1 MAFTQ
6 IIEFRTAD
14 ITAARLQVGQVRAQE
29 TVPGRRGVRQ
39 ELTGVGSAG
48 VAAHGSAVQV
58 QGGADLGQ
66 VQAAP
71 QCGVD
76 RGVAGPGLL
85 RPQPLRCCGTGRR
98 LRRSGLVAQAWFV
111 PGDGPFD
118 GAGEVVQQV
127 PAVGDLDGERGTAGS
142 AF

>member
-14 ITAARLQVGQVRAQE
+14 ITAARLQVGQVRAQK

-71 QCGVD
+71 KCGVD

-85 RPQPLRCCGTGRR
+85 RPQPLRCCGAGRR
-98 LRRSGLVAQAWFV
+98 LRRSGLVAQAGFV

-118 GAGEVVQQV
+118 GVGEVVQQV
-127 PAVGDLDGERGTAGS
+127 PTVGDLDGERGTAGS